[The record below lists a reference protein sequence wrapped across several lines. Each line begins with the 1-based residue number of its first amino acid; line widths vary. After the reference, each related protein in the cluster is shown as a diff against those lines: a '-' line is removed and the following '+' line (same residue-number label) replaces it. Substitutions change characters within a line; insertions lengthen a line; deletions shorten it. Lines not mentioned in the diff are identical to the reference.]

1 MKIRI
6 ITLAF
11 LLGISAGLYSQT
23 AEVQKP
29 SLSQRIFFGGSFG
42 LQVGTFTNIELSPVA
57 GVWLLPRITVA
68 AGPSFQYLKLDHY
81 ETVIY
86 GGRAYSQI
94 FLIQDFDNI
103 VPLDLH
109 LGLFLQGEYEGLSLE
124 KSSDDTS
131 PVKRVYQGAFLAGLG
146 ISQPVG
152 PRSSVEISF
161 LWTLNDP
168 EYQIYGEPE
177 FRISF
182 TF

>member
-11 LLGISAGLYSQT
+11 ILVISTGLYAQT
-23 AEVQKP
+23 TEVQKP

-57 GVWLLPRITVA
+57 GVWLLPRLTVA
-68 AGPSFQYLKLDHY
+68 AGPSFRYLKLDHY

-94 FLIQDFDNI
+94 FLIQDIDNI
-103 VPLDLH
+103 IPFGLH

-131 PVKRVYQGAFLAGLG
+131 PGKRVYQGAFLAGLG

-177 FRISF
+177 FRINF